1 MLTLADVF
9 VDKVNT
15 FATILAGVA
24 MALIELVFAAI
35 ASVAR
40 LTVASITGNAIYA
53 STMVAWVRL
62 TIINVALTQS
72 SFKTFS
78 TSAFISIRSV
88 NALGSI
94 LARSAGALINVDLT
108 HGASK
113 PWLTG
118 AGEAVDHISTDAIIY
133 AGVALAFI
141 NVHLTVLPLIA
152 RHTDA
157 CELANAVQAG
167 GIVLARHGQTLVD
180 INLAARAS
188 VAPSTLALERAFS
201 VYTLSKMLTGVGT
214 NGTFI
219 HVLVAGTTNKAS
231 RAGADCPA
239 IQWVSVTY
247 CTLIAGVT
255 DTSIIQMT
263 EQTSFAHR
271 ALAEKRGHTVM
282 TCGPVEADSCGTVVN
297 VFTAVI
303 PSPAIDAYTGVPSN
317 SVEACTTIVTSIGLH
332 ETLVDI
338 LSTVLACPL
347 RRALAIICVDT
358 IDADPII
365 HAFVSRAVINIV
377 LTIVSP
383 EAWQTST
390 FVGVVT
396 GLMAGAAVE
405 TL

>member
-231 RAGADCPA
+231 WAGADCPA

-247 CTLIAGVT
+247 RTLITGVT

-263 EQTSFAHR
+263 E
-271 ALAEKRGHTVM
+271 
-282 TCGPVEADSCGTVVN
+282 
-297 VFTAVI
+297 
-303 PSPAIDAYTGVPSN
+303 
-317 SVEACTTIVTSIGLH
+317 
-332 ETLVDI
+332 
-338 LSTVLACPL
+338 
-347 RRALAIICVDT
+347 
-358 IDADPII
+358 
-365 HAFVSRAVINIV
+365 
-377 LTIVSP
+377 
-383 EAWQTST
+383 
-390 FVGVVT
+390 
-396 GLMAGAAVE
+396 
-405 TL
+405 